1 MTNPIVAKIQALW
14 DEHITNVYM
23 FPSDE
28 TLRAFF
34 RRDGYSEDAIDEA
47 IDLWWDD
54 ADLTNLS

>member
-28 TLRAFF
+28 
-34 RRDGYSEDAIDEA
+34 AIDEA
-47 IDLWWDD
+47 FDIWWDEGYLP
-54 ADLTNLS
+54 DLS

>member
-1 MTNPIVAKIQALW
+1 MTNPIVTKIQALW

-34 RRDGYSEDAIDEA
+34 HREGYSDVAIDEA
-47 IDLWWDD
+47 LDMWWDEGYLP
-54 ADLTNLS
+54 DLL

>member
-14 DEHITNVYM
+14 DEHITNVYI

-34 RRDGYSEDAIDEA
+34 RKLGYSDESIDEA
-47 IDLWWDD
+47 FDIWWDEGYLP
-54 ADLTNLS
+54 DLL